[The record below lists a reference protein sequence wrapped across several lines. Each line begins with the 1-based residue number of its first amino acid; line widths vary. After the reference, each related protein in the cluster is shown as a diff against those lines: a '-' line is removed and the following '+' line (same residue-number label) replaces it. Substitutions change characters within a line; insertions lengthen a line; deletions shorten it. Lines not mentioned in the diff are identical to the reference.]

1 VTASVLKFDSAQ
13 GIWSEFAP
21 MPGPREV
28 FACCAYKSDI
38 YVFGGNDEEVENQ
51 SAQASVFK
59 FDTEAN
65 EWTTQAPMPLVCAYH
80 NASIL
85 NGQVY
90 ITGAGDSGREV
101 LRFDVATSAWSTLAQ
116 TIDDRAFGVSFVL
129 AGCLY
134 VAGGGNNASASVE
147 RYDVATDTW
156 TELADMLTERR
167 YFRAVCIESEGP
179 TEEQNLFDSLIVTA
193 LIQRT

>member
-1 VTASVLKFDSAQ
+1 
-13 GIWSEFAP
+13 
-21 MPGPREV
+21 MPAPREM

-38 YVFGGNDEEVENQ
+38 YVFGGYDERLENQ
-51 SAQASVFK
+51 GAQASVFK

-80 NASIL
+80 SASVL

-90 ITGAGDSGREV
+90 ITGAGDSGCDV
-101 LRFDVATSAWSTLAQ
+101 LRFDVATGAWSTLAQ

-134 VAGGGNNASASVE
+134 VAGGNASASVE
-147 RYDVATDTW
+147 RYDVATNTW
-156 TELADMLTERR
+156 TELANMLTERCC
-167 YFRAVCIESEGP
+167 FRAVCIESDGP
-179 TEEQNLFDSLIVTA
+179 TEEQDLFDSLIVKSV
-193 LIQRT
+193 IQRT